1 MVAGRSPPISD
12 RNAGS
17 AGHRSL
23 EREKSEKPVIVYAS
37 SGWLERVRSPGD
49 MTVRMADKTIIALRE
64 AAAAYAEAVRTTQR
78 FFDHLEDTDDPSVLI
93 EYATLVERE
102 KEAAEARLDAIEAA
116 GIEAP
121 SIDESDPDN

>member
-1 MVAGRSPPISD
+1 
-12 RNAGS
+12 
-17 AGHRSL
+17 
-23 EREKSEKPVIVYAS
+23 
-37 SGWLERVRSPGD
+37 
-49 MTVRMADKTIIALRE
+49 MTDTTIITLRQTAE
-64 AAAAYAEAVRTTQR
+64 AYAAAVRNTQR
-78 FFDHLEDTDDPSVLI
+78 FFDGVEDTADPSVLV

>member
-1 MVAGRSPPISD
+1 
-12 RNAGS
+12 
-17 AGHRSL
+17 
-23 EREKSEKPVIVYAS
+23 
-37 SGWLERVRSPGD
+37 
-49 MTVRMADKTIIALRE
+49 MADKTIIALRE
-64 AAAAYAEAVRTTQR
+64 AAEAYAEAVRTTQR
-78 FFDHLEDTDDPSVLI
+78 FFDRLEDTTDQSVLV

>member
-1 MVAGRSPPISD
+1 
-12 RNAGS
+12 
-17 AGHRSL
+17 
-23 EREKSEKPVIVYAS
+23 
-37 SGWLERVRSPGD
+37 
-49 MTVRMADKTIIALRE
+49 MTVRMADKTIISIRE

-78 FFDHLEDTDDPSVLI
+78 YFDRLEDTDDPSVLI

-102 KEAAEARLDAIEAA
+102 KEAEQARLDAIVAA